1 LGGQA
6 DGAADT
12 DRRSAKAPVTSS
24 RSSFRLYF
32 GWSLGTLAM
41 SSLLNTQ
48 TAMLMIYLISAVGI
62 APAVAG
68 SLVFISKIYDGITDP
83 IMGVVSDRTTSRW
96 GRRRPYLLLGGML
109 AALSVVGLFSVHT
122 VSFVSTQIWVLVML
136 LVAATAYTVFNVP
149 YMSMPAEMV
158 QDPYER
164 SKLMSYRVAWIAVG
178 TFVGIAL
185 APRLVAYARD
195 TLGVPETE
203 AFSLMSLITAAI
215 ILLASLGCFL
225 STRGAPAT
233 ERTRVSIPF
242 TEQARTALANRPFLI
257 LLGIKY
263 LGLYALSATVAT
275 NIFFVRQVMQQSEA
289 IMLWYGLAYM
299 VGTLT
304 AIAPWV
310 LVSRR
315 LSKAKTLALSAG
327 LAAVVNLTWLLS
339 GPEEPVALYMLRGFV
354 LAMTNGGMLLMGQ
367 SLLPDVMEY
376 DYRKTGL
383 RREGLYAGLY
393 SFVEK
398 LAFASAPLTLGVL
411 LSSMG
416 FIPGLPRTAA
426 QPESALLAITLAM
439 AVIPAVTNTLK
450 VVLALRFRL
459 PEADLRDG

>member
-1 LGGQA
+1 
-6 DGAADT
+6 
-12 DRRSAKAPVTSS
+12 
-24 RSSFRLYF
+24 
-32 GWSLGTLAM
+32 M

-275 NIFFVRQVMQQSEA
+275 NIFFVRQVMQQTEA

>member
-1 LGGQA
+1 
-6 DGAADT
+6 
-12 DRRSAKAPVTSS
+12 
-24 RSSFRLYF
+24 
-32 GWSLGTLAM
+32 M

-68 SLVFISKIYDGITDP
+68 SLVFVSKIYDGITDP

-96 GRRRPYLLLGGML
+96 GRRRPYLLLGGVL
-109 AALSVVGLFSVHT
+109 AALSVIGLFSVHT

-225 STRGAPAT
+225 STRGAPTT

-416 FIPGLPRTAA
+416 FIPGLPRTAS

-450 VVLALRFRL
+450 VVLALQFRL
-459 PEADLRDG
+459 PEVDSRQA

>member
-1 LGGQA
+1 M
-6 DGAADT
+6 
-12 DRRSAKAPVTSS
+12 
-24 RSSFRLYF
+24 RLYF

-48 TAMLMIYLISAVGI
+48 TAMLMVYLISAVGV

-68 SLVFISKIYDGITDP
+68 SLVFISKIYDGVTDP
-83 IMGVVSDRTTSRW
+83 LMGIISDRTNSRW
-96 GRRRPYLLLGGML
+96 GRRRPYLLVGGIL
-109 AALSVVGLFSVHT
+109 AALSVIGLFSVHT
-122 VSFVSTQIWVLVML
+122 VTFVPTQVWILVML

-164 SKLMSYRVAWIAVG
+164 SKLMSFRVAWIAVG

-195 TLGVPETE
+195 PMGMPETE
-203 AFSLMSLITAAI
+203 AFSMMSVITALI
-215 ILLASLGCFL
+215 ILIASVSCFIA
-225 STRGAPAT
+225 TRNAAAT
-233 ERTRVSIPF
+233 ERTRSSVPF
-242 TEQARTALANRPFLI
+242 IEQARSALGNRPFMI

-299 VGTLT
+299 LGTLV
-304 AIAPWV
+304 AITPWV
-310 LVSRR
+310 LISKR
-315 LSKAKTLALSAG
+315 LSKAHTLALSAA
-327 LAAVVNLTWLLS
+327 LAACVNLTWLLS
-339 GPEEPVALYMLRGFV
+339 GPEEPIALYMLRAFV
-354 LAMTNGGMLLMGQ
+354 LAVSNGGMLLMGQ

-398 LAFASAPLTLGVL
+398 LAFATAPLTLGLL
-411 LSSMG
+411 LSTMG
-416 FIPGLPRTAA
+416 FVPGLPRTAT
-426 QPESALLAITLAM
+426 QPDSALLAITLAM
-439 AVIPAVTNTLK
+439 AVIPAVTNSLK
-450 VVLALRFRL
+450 VLLALRFKL
-459 PEADLRDG
+459 PDGRVEAPQNP

>member
-1 LGGQA
+1 
-6 DGAADT
+6 
-12 DRRSAKAPVTSS
+12 
-24 RSSFRLYF
+24 
-32 GWSLGTLAM
+32 M

-68 SLVFISKIYDGITDP
+68 SLVFVSKIYDGITDP

-96 GRRRPYLLLGGML
+96 GRRRPYLLLGGVL
-109 AALSVVGLFSVHT
+109 AALSVIGLFSVHT

-225 STRGAPAT
+225 STRGAPTT

-416 FIPGLPRTAA
+416 FIPGLPRTAS

-450 VVLALRFRL
+450 VVLALQFRL
-459 PEADLRDG
+459 PEVDSRQT

>member
-1 LGGQA
+1 M
-6 DGAADT
+6 
-12 DRRSAKAPVTSS
+12 TSS

-68 SLVFISKIYDGITDP
+68 SLVFVSKIYDGITDP

-96 GRRRPYLLLGGML
+96 GRRRPYLLLGGVL
-109 AALSVVGLFSVHT
+109 AALSVIGLFSVHT

-225 STRGAPAT
+225 STRGAPTT

-416 FIPGLPRTAA
+416 FIPGLPRTAS

-450 VVLALRFRL
+450 VVLALQFRL
-459 PEADLRDG
+459 PEVDSRQA

>member
-1 LGGQA
+1 M
-6 DGAADT
+6 
-12 DRRSAKAPVTSS
+12 SATPSPM
-24 RSSFRLYF
+24 RLYF

-48 TAMLMIYLISAVGI
+48 TAMLMVYLISAVGV
-62 APAVAG
+62 APALAG
-68 SLVFISKIYDGITDP
+68 SLVFVSKIYDGVTDP
-83 IMGVVSDRTTSRW
+83 VMGVISDRTSSRW
-96 GRRRPYLLLGGML
+96 GRRRPYLLLGGLL

-122 VSFVSTQIWVLVML
+122 VSFAPTPAWVLAML
-136 LVAATAYTVFNVP
+136 LLAATAYTIFNVP

-158 QDPYER
+158 QEPYER
-164 SKLMSYRVAWIAVG
+164 SKLMSFRVAWISVG

-195 TLGVPETE
+195 TLGMAETD
-203 AFSLMSLITAAI
+203 AFGMMSFITAAI
-215 ILLASLGCFL
+215 ILVASVACFVT
-225 STRGAPAT
+225 TRDAAAT
-233 ERTRVSIPF
+233 ERTRVNLSIR
-242 TEQARTALANRPFLI
+242 EQARSALTNRPFLI
-257 LLGIKY
+257 LLAIKY

-299 VGTLT
+299 LGTLL

-310 LVSRR
+310 LISKH
-315 LSKAKTLALSAG
+315 LSKAHTLALSAA
-327 LAAVVNLTWLLS
+327 LAACVNLTWLLS
-339 GPEEPVALYMLRGFV
+339 GPDEPLTIYMLRAFV
-354 LAMTNGGMLLMGQ
+354 LAVSNGGMLLMGQ

-376 DYRKTGL
+376 DYRRTGL

-398 LAFASAPLTLGVL
+398 LAFATAPLTLGIL
-411 LSSMG
+411 LSTMG
-416 FIPGLPRTAA
+416 FVPGLPRTAT

-450 VVLALRFRL
+450 VLLALRFKL
-459 PEADLRDG
+459 PVREAK

>member
-1 LGGQA
+1 
-6 DGAADT
+6 
-12 DRRSAKAPVTSS
+12 
-24 RSSFRLYF
+24 
-32 GWSLGTLAM
+32 
-41 SSLLNTQ
+41 
-48 TAMLMIYLISAVGI
+48 
-62 APAVAG
+62 
-68 SLVFISKIYDGITDP
+68 
-83 IMGVVSDRTTSRW
+83 
-96 GRRRPYLLLGGML
+96 ML

>member
-1 LGGQA
+1 
-6 DGAADT
+6 
-12 DRRSAKAPVTSS
+12 
-24 RSSFRLYF
+24 
-32 GWSLGTLAM
+32 
-41 SSLLNTQ
+41 
-48 TAMLMIYLISAVGI
+48 MLMIYLISAVGI

-83 IMGVVSDRTTSRW
+83 IMGVVSDRTTTRW

-109 AALSVVGLFSVHT
+109 AALSVIGLFSVHT

-411 LSSMG
+411 LSSLG
-416 FIPGLPRTAA
+416 FIPGLPRTAS

>member
-1 LGGQA
+1 M
-6 DGAADT
+6 
-12 DRRSAKAPVTSS
+12 
-24 RSSFRLYF
+24 RLYF

-48 TAMLMIYLISAVGI
+48 TAMLMVYLISAVGI

-68 SLVFISKIYDGITDP
+68 SLVFISKIYDGVTDP
-83 IMGVVSDRTTSRW
+83 LMGIISDRTNSRW
-96 GRRRPYLLLGGML
+96 GRRRPYLLAGGIM
-109 AALSVVGLFSVHT
+109 AALSVIGLFSVHT
-122 VSFVSTQIWVLVML
+122 VTFVPTQVWILAML

-164 SKLMSYRVAWIAVG
+164 SKLMSFRVAWISVG

-195 TLGVPETE
+195 EMGVPETE
-203 AFSLMSLITAAI
+203 AFSMMSLITAAI
-215 ILLASLGCFL
+215 ILVASVACFVA
-225 STRGAPAT
+225 TRDAAAT
-233 ERTRVSIPF
+233 ERTRLRVPF
-242 TEQARTALANRPFLI
+242 GEQARSALSNRPFLI

-275 NIFFVRQVMQQSEA
+275 NIFFVRQVMQHSEA

-304 AIAPWV
+304 AITPWV
-310 LVSRR
+310 LISKR
-315 LSKAKTLALSAG
+315 LSKAHTLALSAA
-327 LAAVVNLTWLLS
+327 LAACVNLTWLLS
-339 GPEEPVALYMLRGFV
+339 GPGEPIALYMLRAFV
-354 LAMTNGGMLLMGQ
+354 LAVSNGGMLLMGQ

-398 LAFASAPLTLGVL
+398 LAFATAPLTLGVL
-411 LSSMG
+411 LSTMG
-416 FIPGLPRTAA
+416 FDSGCRRQCQGTRGLRR
-426 QPESALLAITLAM
+426 LITC
-439 AVIPAVTNTLK
+439 V
-450 VVLALRFRL
+450 FRL
-459 PEADLRDG
+459 LGGTGLGVR

>member
-1 LGGQA
+1 
-6 DGAADT
+6 
-12 DRRSAKAPVTSS
+12 
-24 RSSFRLYF
+24 
-32 GWSLGTLAM
+32 M

-83 IMGVVSDRTTSRW
+83 VMGVISDRTTSRW
-96 GRRRPYLLLGGML
+96 GRRRPYLLLGGIL
-109 AALSVVGLFSVHT
+109 AALSVIGLFSVHT
-122 VSFVSTQIWVLVML
+122 VSFVSTQAWVLIML
-136 LVAATAYTVFNVP
+136 LLAATAYTVFNVP

-164 SKLMSYRVAWIAVG
+164 SKLMSFRVAWIAVG

-195 TLGVPETE
+195 TMGVPETE

-215 ILLASLGCFL
+215 ILLASLGCFF
-225 STRGAPAT
+225 STRGALAT

-339 GPEEPVALYMLRGFV
+339 GPEEPLALYMLRGFV

-398 LAFASAPLTLGVL
+398 LAFASAPLTLGLL

-459 PEADLRDG
+459 PEADLREG

>member
-1 LGGQA
+1 
-6 DGAADT
+6 
-12 DRRSAKAPVTSS
+12 VTSS

-225 STRGAPAT
+225 STSGAPAT

>member
-1 LGGQA
+1 
-6 DGAADT
+6 
-12 DRRSAKAPVTSS
+12 
-24 RSSFRLYF
+24 
-32 GWSLGTLAM
+32 M

-48 TAMLMIYLISAVGI
+48 TAMLIIYLISAVGI

-109 AALSVVGLFSVHT
+109 AALSVVGLFSIHT

>member
-1 LGGQA
+1 
-6 DGAADT
+6 
-12 DRRSAKAPVTSS
+12 VTSS

-68 SLVFISKIYDGITDP
+68 SLVFVSKIYDGITDP

-96 GRRRPYLLLGGML
+96 GRRRPYLLLGGVL
-109 AALSVVGLFSVHT
+109 AALSVIGLFSVHT

-225 STRGAPAT
+225 STRGAPTT

-416 FIPGLPRTAA
+416 FIPGLPRTAS

-450 VVLALRFRL
+450 VVLALQFRL
-459 PEADLRDG
+459 PEVDSRQT

>member
-1 LGGQA
+1 M
-6 DGAADT
+6 
-12 DRRSAKAPVTSS
+12 
-24 RSSFRLYF
+24 RLYF

-48 TAMLMIYLISAVGI
+48 TAMLMVYLISAVGI
-62 APAVAG
+62 APALAG
-68 SLVFISKIYDGITDP
+68 SLVFISKIYDGVTDP
-83 IMGVVSDRTTSRW
+83 LMGIISDRTNSRW
-96 GRRRPYLLLGGML
+96 GRRRPYLLAGGIL
-109 AALSVVGLFSVHT
+109 AALSVIGLFSVHT
-122 VSFVSTQIWVLVML
+122 VTFVPTQVWILAML

-164 SKLMSYRVAWIAVG
+164 SKLMSFRVAWISVG

-195 TLGVPETE
+195 EMGVPETE
-203 AFSLMSLITAAI
+203 AFSMMSLITAAI
-215 ILLASLGCFL
+215 ILVASVACFVA
-225 STRGAPAT
+225 TRDAAAT
-233 ERTRVSIPF
+233 ERTRLRVPF
-242 TEQARTALANRPFLI
+242 GEQARSALSNRPFLI

-275 NIFFVRQVMQQSEA
+275 NIFFVRQVMQHSEA

-304 AIAPWV
+304 AITPWV
-310 LVSRR
+310 LISKR
-315 LSKAKTLALSAG
+315 LSKAHTLALSAA
-327 LAAVVNLTWLLS
+327 LAACVNLTWLLS
-339 GPEEPVALYMLRGFV
+339 GPGEPIALYMLRAFV
-354 LAMTNGGMLLMGQ
+354 LAVSNGGMLLMGQ

-398 LAFASAPLTLGVL
+398 LAFATAPLTLGVL
-411 LSSMG
+411 LSTMG
-416 FIPGLPRTAA
+416 FVPGLPRTAT

-439 AVIPAVTNTLK
+439 AVIPAITNTLK
-450 VVLALRFRL
+450 VVLALQFRL
-459 PEADLRDG
+459 PDPETGATQKPENAGN

>member
-1 LGGQA
+1 M
-6 DGAADT
+6 
-12 DRRSAKAPVTSS
+12 TSS

>member
-1 LGGQA
+1 M
-6 DGAADT
+6 
-12 DRRSAKAPVTSS
+12 TSS

-83 IMGVVSDRTTSRW
+83 VMGVISDRTTSRW

-109 AALSVVGLFSVHT
+109 AALSVVGLFSIHT

-225 STRGAPAT
+225 S
-233 ERTRVSIPF
+233 
-242 TEQARTALANRPFLI
+242 
-257 LLGIKY
+257 
-263 LGLYALSATVAT
+263 
-275 NIFFVRQVMQQSEA
+275 
-289 IMLWYGLAYM
+289 
-299 VGTLT
+299 
-304 AIAPWV
+304 
-310 LVSRR
+310 
-315 LSKAKTLALSAG
+315 
-327 LAAVVNLTWLLS
+327 
-339 GPEEPVALYMLRGFV
+339 
-354 LAMTNGGMLLMGQ
+354 
-367 SLLPDVMEY
+367 
-376 DYRKTGL
+376 
-383 RREGLYAGLY
+383 
-393 SFVEK
+393 
-398 LAFASAPLTLGVL
+398 
-411 LSSMG
+411 
-416 FIPGLPRTAA
+416 
-426 QPESALLAITLAM
+426 
-439 AVIPAVTNTLK
+439 
-450 VVLALRFRL
+450 
-459 PEADLRDG
+459 

>member
-1 LGGQA
+1 
-6 DGAADT
+6 
-12 DRRSAKAPVTSS
+12 VTSS

-68 SLVFISKIYDGITDP
+68 SLVFVSKIYDGITDP
-83 IMGVVSDRTTSRW
+83 IMGVVSDRTTTRW
-96 GRRRPYLLLGGML
+96 GRRRPYLLLGGVL
-109 AALSVVGLFSVHT
+109 AALSVIGLFSVHT

>member
-1 LGGQA
+1 
-6 DGAADT
+6 
-12 DRRSAKAPVTSS
+12 
-24 RSSFRLYF
+24 
-32 GWSLGTLAM
+32 
-41 SSLLNTQ
+41 
-48 TAMLMIYLISAVGI
+48 MLMIYLISAVGI

>member
-1 LGGQA
+1 M
-6 DGAADT
+6 
-12 DRRSAKAPVTSS
+12 SATPSPM
-24 RSSFRLYF
+24 RLYF

-48 TAMLMIYLISAVGI
+48 TAMLMVYLISAVGV
-62 APAVAG
+62 APALAG
-68 SLVFISKIYDGITDP
+68 SLVFVSKIYDGVTDP
-83 IMGVVSDRTTSRW
+83 VMGVISDRTSSRW
-96 GRRRPYLLLGGML
+96 GRRRPYLLLGGLL

-122 VSFVSTQIWVLVML
+122 VSFAPTPAWVLAML
-136 LVAATAYTVFNVP
+136 LLAATAYTIFNVP

-158 QDPYER
+158 QEPYER
-164 SKLMSYRVAWIAVG
+164 SKLMSFRVAWISVG

-195 TLGVPETE
+195 TLGMAETD
-203 AFSLMSLITAAI
+203 AFGMMSFITAAI
-215 ILLASLGCFL
+215 ILVASVACFVT
-225 STRGAPAT
+225 TRDAAAT
-233 ERTRVSIPF
+233 ERTRVNLSIR
-242 TEQARTALANRPFLI
+242 EQARSALTNRPFLI
-257 LLGIKY
+257 LLAIKY

-299 VGTLT
+299 LGTLL

-310 LVSRR
+310 LISKH
-315 LSKAKTLALSAG
+315 LSKAHTLALSAA
-327 LAAVVNLTWLLS
+327 LAACVNLTWLLS
-339 GPEEPVALYMLRGFV
+339 GPEEPLTIYMLRAFV
-354 LAMTNGGMLLMGQ
+354 LAVSNGGMLLMGQ

-376 DYRKTGL
+376 DYRRTGL

-398 LAFASAPLTLGVL
+398 LAFATAPLTLGIL
-411 LSSMG
+411 LSTMG
-416 FIPGLPRTAA
+416 FVPGLPRTAT

-450 VVLALRFRL
+450 VLLAFRFKL
-459 PEADLRDG
+459 PGHAGS